1 MIFVVSLLLV
11 LTAFGASSV
20 VTPCPGRES
29 HQMIP
34 IELEV
39 SSPIQQGQNLTVHVR
54 GEAQQEIEPLANVQ
68 VFYRSLGKEWPV
80 HHALWDLCSTKKLD
94 CPVQAF
100 SNFTLSD
107 ESPIP
112 RYAPRGKYIFQ
123 LDLRESARSLACVRA
138 PFVVVGPVLDQMP
151 GMGKRSHRS

>member
-68 VFYRSLGKEWPV
+68 VFYRSGAKSGLFITPCGI
-80 HHALWDLCSTKKLD
+80 C
-94 CPVQAF
+94 
-100 SNFTLSD
+100 
-107 ESPIP
+107 
-112 RYAPRGKYIFQ
+112 
-123 LDLRESARSLACVRA
+123 ARRKSLI
-138 PFVVVGPVLDQMP
+138 VLFKPSQTS
-151 GMGKRSHRS
+151 R